1 MAARSSSR
9 QRSVPVSVVVER
21 RPRSVSTPTPQ
32 APSRPTTRPTAM
44 TPTWHD
50 HHRRRMMWI
59 IVGVGTFMIILIW
72 ISVFSAQLRGTAPTF
87 FGDVTQLIRNVRWPW
102 EPEPVTPQ
110 EQEIRELEQ
119 QVFPQFQ

>member
-1 MAARSSSR
+1 
-9 QRSVPVSVVVER
+9 
-21 RPRSVSTPTPQ
+21 
-32 APSRPTTRPTAM
+32 
-44 TPTWHD
+44 
-50 HHRRRMMWI
+50 
-59 IVGVGTFMIILIW
+59 MIILIW

-102 EPEPVTPQ
+102 EPEPITPQ